1 MDVIFIF
8 VAGVPVFVVLSVI
21 PAARLGLAAS
31 LIVGAG
37 IIAYSFGLAP
47 ITGSDP
53 AGNAMSNGYRGILH
67 ISAAGG
73 AGVAALYH
81 LTCIYIP
88 RLPEPALNILRYI
101 VFLLLSLPG
110 GMMGAWIV
118 AEALV

>member
-1 MDVIFIF
+1 MLPVSFPDFEGRSIDFAGTTDVNID
-8 VAGVPVFVVLSVI
+8 VF
-21 PAARLGLAAS
+21 S
-31 LIVGAG
+31 LIVGVG

-73 AGVAALYH
+73 AGVAALFH
-81 LTCIYIP
+81 LTRIYIP
-88 RLPEPALNILRYI
+88 KFPEPALNILRYI